1 MGKKDTN
8 LVKNLFQMGVINAE
22 DLSQQSSNFIWT
34 PIFLH
39 KHPHLYCGTVQKLNL
54 GGVLSHSQVPKKRL
68 EQTIRKLEQRH
79 KQSPNPTQFNNLKD
93 ARREYTVRYINI

>member
-1 MGKKDTN
+1 
-8 LVKNLFQMGVINAE
+8 MGVINAE

-54 GGVLSHSQVPKKRL
+54 GGVLSHSQVPKKRKKEAWQQEL

-93 ARREYTVRYINI
+93 ARREYTVRYISI